1 MAAHQSASR
10 ILPKLAVAATA
21 TGGTILTCHHF
32 ENQRRILEAKSSD
45 DYGCK
50 SSTVTGA
57 LSSLQTSGVA
67 IVDNL
72 RLTPTTINEV
82 MNMPAANT
90 IPTQLKP
97 PKRPQQQRRRGP
109 PGANMVPQDEPWRL
123 SAYGRY
129 HRLENHLGEEDIRVL
144 EQIEQRILPLVQGFF
159 EQEGKGQGS
168 VGGGDE
174 GLESTATRTTSTTTT
189 NNTIMDGIYRS
200 ELQLMTAVPGSG
212 NQSWHKDNRA
222 RGLSI
227 IVPLVDFTPDNGGTQ
242 LLLGSHDTNWPL
254 FANGGARVIHAPAGS
269 IVAYDS
275 RTIHRGLG
283 NETNEGRP
291 ALIFCYDR
299 VESPPPGCGT
309 LGSVGTSY
317 QGRLIDILTGARNA
331 VSSENT

>member
-1 MAAHQSASR
+1 M
-10 ILPKLAVAATA
+10 I
-21 TGGTILTCHHF
+21 
-32 ENQRRILEAKSSD
+32 
-45 DYGCK
+45 
-50 SSTVTGA
+50 
-57 LSSLQTSGVA
+57 
-67 IVDNL
+67 
-72 RLTPTTINEV
+72 
-82 MNMPAANT
+82 
-90 IPTQLKP
+90 
-97 PKRPQQQRRRGP
+97 
-109 PGANMVPQDEPWRL
+109 PQDEPWRL

-159 EQEGKGQGS
+159 EQREKEGNVGG
-168 VGGGDE
+168 GGGDE
-174 GLESTATRTTSTTTT
+174 SLESTTTTSTTAT
-189 NNTIMDGIYRS
+189 NTIMDGIYRS

-227 IVPLVDFTPDNGGTQ
+227 IVPLVDFTPENGGTQ
-242 LLLGSHDTNWPL
+242 LLLGSHDNKWPL

-269 IVAYDS
+269 VVAYDS

-283 NETNEGRP
+283 NETSEGRP

-299 VESPPPGCGT
+299 VETPPPGCGT

-331 VSSENT
+331 VSSE

>member
-1 MAAHQSASR
+1 
-10 ILPKLAVAATA
+10 
-21 TGGTILTCHHF
+21 
-32 ENQRRILEAKSSD
+32 
-45 DYGCK
+45 
-50 SSTVTGA
+50 
-57 LSSLQTSGVA
+57 
-67 IVDNL
+67 
-72 RLTPTTINEV
+72 
-82 MNMPAANT
+82 MPAANT
-90 IPTQLKP
+90 IPTQLVP
-97 PKRPQQQRRRGP
+97 PKRPQQRRRGP
-109 PGANMVPQDEPWRL
+109 PGANMIPQDEPWRL

-159 EQEGKGQGS
+159 EQQEKEGN
-168 VGGGDE
+168 VVGGDE
-174 GLESTATRTTSTTTT
+174 SLESTTTKTTTSTTTT
-189 NNTIMDGIYRS
+189 TNTIMDGIYRS

-227 IVPLVDFTPDNGGTQ
+227 IVPLVDFTPENGGTQ
-242 LLLGSHDTNWPL
+242 LLLGSHDNKWPL

-269 IVAYDS
+269 VVAYDS

-283 NETNEGRP
+283 NETSEGRP

-299 VESPPPGCGT
+299 VETPPPGCGT

-331 VSSENT
+331 VSAE